1 MALFRRGKRAQQRGR
16 RGDEPLNRTPGTDPD
31 DDEDRDPGH
40 DDVADA
46 SGPGAGSDGGP
57 GRPAGPW
64 DVEDVPDGGPERI
77 DLGSLQVPLNEGAEV
92 RVEVSAQGEVVAAI
106 VMRGQSSMQVQAFA
120 APRTEGIWAEVR
132 QEIARTLAEGGGRTE
147 EAEGPLGVELRGQIL
162 AQAPDGG
169 PVLAPARFLGVDG
182 PRWFLRALI
191 NGPAAQDEPA
201 AEPLI
206 EDFRGVVVVRG
217 SEAMVVRDLLP
228 LRLPADV
235 QQAAEQ
241 AAQAAG
247 RVAPAVPERGPEIT
261 EIR

>member
-1 MALFRRGKRAQQRGR
+1 MALFRRGKRGR
-16 RGDEPLNRTPGTDPD
+16 RERDPLDQAADEGSDWLPD
-31 DDEDRDPGH
+31 DDGRAET
-40 DDVADA
+40 
-46 SGPGAGSDGGP
+46 SGPGGASDGGP
-57 GRPAGPW
+57 DRPAGPW

-77 DLGSLQVPLNEGAEV
+77 DLGSLQVPLHEGAEV
-92 RVEVSAQGEVVAAI
+92 RVEVSPEGQVVAAT
-106 VMRGQSSMQVQAFA
+106 VVRGESSMQVQAFA
-120 APRTEGIWAEVR
+120 APRSEGIWAEVR
-132 QEIARTLAEGGGRTE
+132 QEIARSLADGGGRAE

-191 NGPAAQDEPA
+191 NGPAAQDGQA
-201 AEPLI
+201 AEPLVD
-206 EDFRGVVVVRG
+206 DFRGIVVVRG

-228 LRLPADV
+228 LRLPRDV
-235 QQAAEQ
+235 QEAAEQ

-247 RVAPAVPERGPEIT
+247 RAAPAVPERGPEIT